1 MMTNRTTLLFLFCCL
16 AVLRITA
23 QTSVLSGRV
32 VDADTD
38 EALSRAT
45 TQLYHIGRGDT
56 TFVGGAYSNAQGYF
70 SLNIPNTGS
79 YLLRI
84 SFLGYNT
91 HEQPVTL
98 TAGQKKALNKIAL
111 KPDAMQLD

>member
-1 MMTNRTTLLFLFCCL
+1 MMTNRTTLSFLFCCL

-32 VDADTD
+32 VDAETN

-45 TQLYHIGRGDT
+45 SQLYRIGRGDT
-56 TFVGGAYSNAQGYF
+56 TFVGGAYSNEQGYF
-70 SLNIPNTGS
+70 SLHAASTGS

-84 SFLGYNT
+84 SFLGYKT
-91 HEQPVTL
+91 HEQAVTL
-98 TAGQKKALNKIAL
+98 TTGQTKTLGKIAL
-111 KPDAMQLD
+111 KPDAM